1 MIRFNDRELRAMEY
15 LARSRSYK
23 VWEEIFE
30 KVIADLVDLRN
41 IEGEDLNVELKARK
55 KAAET
60 LQEVFLDKLRRL
72 SGNDVEAPDN
82 EFE

>member
-41 IEGEDLNVELKARK
+41 IEVEDLNVELKARK